1 MTQKTDDSNEPK
13 KTKSSKSQATNKV
26 AKGFKGLLGWVVD
39 NVLPIVAFLA
49 IAGLAVLGGMQLLGH
64 LSHETKLVI
73 SIVVVA
79 TFAALSFGEKK

>member
-1 MTQKTDDSNEPK
+1 MTQKTNDSDESKQN
-13 KTKSSKSQATNKV
+13 KSNKSQATNKV
-26 AKGFKGLLGWVVD
+26 ANGFKGLLGWIVD

-64 LSHETKLVI
+64 LSHETKLVV

-79 TFAALSFGEKK
+79 TFAALSFGEKR